1 MKECCRQYLMEQF
14 GDESVVEEIY
24 NEYVSSLGQKIAECD
39 KALDARDWDTLD
51 KAAHAMKGNSLA
63 AGDEATA
70 NEAIELR
77 HAAKLQDW
85 DTASALVARIRE
97 FSSQL

>member
-39 KALDARDWDTLD
+39 KALGEKDWNTLD

-77 HAAKLQDW
+77 HAAKLQEGDK
-85 DTASALVARIRE
+85 ASALVAKIKE
-97 FSSQL
+97 LSSQL

>member
-1 MKECCRQYLMEQF
+1 
-14 GDESVVEEIY
+14 
-24 NEYVSSLGQKIAECD
+24 
-39 KALDARDWDTLD
+39 
-51 KAAHAMKGNSLA
+51 MKGYSLA
-63 AGDEATA
+63 AGDAAAA